1 MNFEQ
6 EKGEELQ
13 LIKDWNWFKKL
24 FYNVV
29 LIYHQGVARTN
40 IIVDREGIQDLPQ
53 LQEFPELFLNSFVFT
68 QIG

>member
-1 MNFEQ
+1 MNFER

-13 LIKDWNWFKKL
+13 LIKDWNWLKL
-24 FYNVV
+24 FYNNF